1 MPNKQQH
8 VHHEV
13 DAFQEEDMEGPAT
26 MNAVP
31 PDMRGP
37 MSLKRNMRRLD
48 SIVPTVGREG
58 SDIEFNLY
66 RGRGIAVFTSGGDS
80 QGMNSAVRSVVRMGI
95 YLGCKVFFIN
105 EGYQGMVDGGENIVE
120 ANWNSV
126 SDIIQKGGTII
137 GSARCSEFRKREGRL
152 KAAFNLIEKGITNLV
167 CIGGDG
173 SLTGA
178 NMFRKEW
185 PGLIKELVETKK
197 ITAETAQNHPNIQI
211 VGLVGSIDNDFC
223 GTDMTI
229 GTDSALQRIIES
241 IDAVVATAQSHQ
253 RSFVV
258 EVMGRHCGYL
268 ALVAAL
274 ASEADFCFIPEWPPP
289 VHWNDILCKKL
300 QEMRAEG
307 QRLNIIIVAEGAID
321 RNGTPIS
328 AEDVK
333 NVVANTLHY
342 DTRVT
347 VLGHV
352 QRGGSPSAFDRL
364 LGCRMGAEAV
374 LALMEMN
381 EESEPCVIS
390 IDGNQMV
397 RVPLMQCVERTQ
409 AVQKAMNEK
418 DWELAV
424 KLRGRSFQ
432 RNLETYKLLTKLRT
446 VEKDNLSGG
455 QNFNV
460 AVMNV
465 GAPAGGMNAAVRS
478 FVRMALYHHCTVY
491 GVEDS
496 FEGLAN
502 GAFKKFQWG
511 DVTNWVMYGGSFLG
525 TQKQLPNEKNIPAIA
540 EQLRKHN
547 VQALLLVGGF
557 EAYHSTLILSRN
569 RDKHPE
575 FCIPLCVIP
584 CTISNNVPGTSLS
597 LGSDTALNEICSMI
611 DKIKQSATGT
621 KRRVFI
627 VETMG
632 GYCGYLA
639 TLSAL
644 ASGADN
650 AYIYE
655 EKFTV
660 EDIIEDVE
668 VIAAKMAQGV
678 QRYLIVRNE
687 CANKN
692 FTTEFV
698 KQLFAEEG
706 KGEFSTRINIL
717 GHAQQGGSPTPFDR
731 NMGTKLAARALEYI
745 ITQIKDS
752 MVDGVVSAKTSDTAT
767 LLGLTGRRVV
777 FTPVEELAAETDF
790 EKRLPCDQW
799 WLKLR
804 PLLRILAK
812 HTSVYHTEAME
823 DTEEYD

>member
-1 MPNKQQH
+1 
-8 VHHEV
+8 
-13 DAFQEEDMEGPAT
+13 
-26 MNAVP
+26 
-31 PDMRGP
+31 
-37 MSLKRNMRRLD
+37 
-48 SIVPTVGREG
+48 
-58 SDIEFNLY
+58 
-66 RGRGIAVFTSGGDS
+66 
-80 QGMNSAVRSVVRMGI
+80 MNSAVRSVVRMGI

-105 EGYQGMVDGGENIVE
+105 EGYQGMVDGGDNIVE
-120 ANWNSV
+120 ASWNSV
-126 SDIIQKGGTII
+126 SDIIQK
-137 GSARCSEFRKREGRL
+137 
-152 KAAFNLIEKGITNLV
+152 AAYNLIEKGITNLV

-178 NMFRKEW
+178 NQFRKDW
-185 PGLIKELVETKK
+185 PGLIQELVESKK
-197 ITAETAQNHPNIQI
+197 ITPETAKNHPNIQI

-289 VHWNDILCKKL
+289 VNWREILCKKL

-321 RNGTPIS
+321 RDGTPIS
-328 AEDVK
+328 ADLVKDVVSK
-333 NVVANTLHY
+333 TLKY
-342 DTRVT
+342 DTR
-347 VLGHV
+347 
-352 QRGGSPSAFDRL
+352 
-364 LGCRMGAEAV
+364 
-374 LALMEMN
+374 
-381 EESEPCVIS
+381 
-390 IDGNQMV
+390 
-397 RVPLMQCVERTQ
+397 
-409 AVQKAMNEK
+409 VQKAMNEK

-491 GVEDS
+491 GIEDS

-502 GAFKKFQWG
+502 GAFKV
-511 DVTNWVMYGGSFLG
+511 DAS
-525 TQKQLPNEKNIPAIA
+525 
-540 EQLRKHN
+540 
-547 VQALLLVGGF
+547 
-557 EAYHSTLILSRN
+557 
-569 RDKHPE
+569 
-575 FCIPLCVIP
+575 LC
-584 CTISNNVPGTSLS
+584 TSIS
-597 LGSDTALNEICSMI
+597 LGSDTAINEICTMI

-627 VETMG
+627 IETMG

-650 AYIYE
+650 AYIFE

-687 CANKN
+687 FANKN

-752 MVDGVVSAKTSDTAT
+752 MVNGIVSTKSPETAT

-790 EKRLPCDQW
+790 DKRLPCDQW

-812 HTSVYHTEAME
+812 HTSIYHTEAME
-823 DTEEYD
+823 DTEDYD

>member
-1 MPNKQQH
+1 MDQPEKH

-13 DAFQEEDMEGPAT
+13 NAFQDEEMEGQGAPGGD
-26 MNAVP
+26 P
-31 PDMRGP
+31 GPLPDIRA
-37 MSLKRNMRRLD
+37 MSQKRNIRRLD
-48 SIVPTVGREG
+48 SIVPTAGKEG
-58 SDIEFNLY
+58 ADIQFNLY
-66 RGRGIAVFTSGGDS
+66 KGRGVAVFTSGGDS

-105 EGYQGMVDGGENIVE
+105 EGYQGMVDGGDNIVE

-137 GSARCSEFRKREGRL
+137 GSARCSDFRKREGRL
-152 KAAFNLIEKGITNLV
+152 KAAFNLIERGITNLV

-178 NMFRKEW
+178 NQFRKDW
-185 PGLIKELVETKK
+185 PGLIKELVDSKK
-197 ITAETAQNHPNIQI
+197 ITPETAANHPNIQI

-229 GTDSALQRIIES
+229 GTDSALQRITEC

-268 ALVAAL
+268 ALVAGL

-289 VHWNDILCKKL
+289 VNWREILCKKL

-307 QRLNIIIVAEGAID
+307 QRLNIIMVAEGAID
-321 RNGTPIS
+321 RDGTPIS
-328 AEDVK
+328 ADLVKDVIAK
-333 NVVANTLHY
+333 TLNY
-342 DTRVT
+342 DTRCFRRLAEIHEKPTASASCWRTCLTVT

-352 QRGGSPSAFDRL
+352 QRGGAPSAFDRL

-455 QNFNV
+455 QSFNV

-491 GVEDS
+491 GIEDS

-502 GAFKKFQWG
+502 GAFKVEPSVSFISASSCTKHYCSQKFQWG
-511 DVTNWVMYGGSFLG
+511 DVTNWVMHGGSFLG
-525 TQKQLPNEKNIPAIA
+525 TQKQLPNEKNVPLIA

-547 VQALLLVGGF
+547 IQALLLVGGF
-557 EAYHSTLILSRN
+557 EVGFSEGSTPALRCTMERCMKNRVLSVGVFAVA
-569 RDKHPE
+569 E
-575 FCIPLCVIP
+575 
-584 CTISNNVPGTSLS
+584 G
-597 LGSDTALNEICSMI
+597 IC
-611 DKIKQSATGT
+611 
-621 KRRVFI
+621 
-627 VETMG
+627 
-632 GYCGYLA
+632 
-639 TLSAL
+639 
-644 ASGADN
+644 
-650 AYIYE
+650 
-655 EKFTV
+655 
-660 EDIIEDVE
+660 
-668 VIAAKMAQGV
+668 
-678 QRYLIVRNE
+678 
-687 CANKN
+687 
-692 FTTEFV
+692 
-698 KQLFAEEG
+698 
-706 KGEFSTRINIL
+706 
-717 GHAQQGGSPTPFDR
+717 
-731 NMGTKLAARALEYI
+731 
-745 ITQIKDS
+745 
-752 MVDGVVSAKTSDTAT
+752 
-767 LLGLTGRRVV
+767 
-777 FTPVEELAAETDF
+777 
-790 EKRLPCDQW
+790 
-799 WLKLR
+799 
-804 PLLRILAK
+804 
-812 HTSVYHTEAME
+812 
-823 DTEEYD
+823 

>member
-1 MPNKQQH
+1 
-8 VHHEV
+8 
-13 DAFQEEDMEGPAT
+13 
-26 MNAVP
+26 
-31 PDMRGP
+31 
-37 MSLKRNMRRLD
+37 MSLKRNIRRLD
-48 SIVPTVGREG
+48 SIVPTAGREG
-58 SDIEFNLY
+58 SDIQFNLY
-66 RGRGIAVFTSGGDS
+66 KGRGVAVFTSGGDS
-80 QGMNSAVRSVVRMGI
+80 QGMNGAVHSVVRMGI
-95 YLGCKVFFIN
+95 YLGCKVCFIN
-105 EGYQGMVDGGENIVE
+105 EGYQGMVDGGDNIVE
-120 ANWNSV
+120 ASWNSG

-137 GSARCSEFRKREGRL
+137 GSARCTDLRQREGRM
-152 KAAFNLIEKGITNLV
+152 KAAYNLIEKGITNLV
-167 CIGGDG
+167 VIGGDG
-173 SLTGA
+173 SLIGA
-178 NMFRKEW
+178 NQFRKDW
-185 PGLIKELVETKK
+185 PGLVKELVDTKK
-197 ITAETAQNHPNIQI
+197 ITPEAAKSYPNIQI

-253 RSFVV
+253 RAFVV

-274 ASEADFCFIPEWPPP
+274 ACEADFCFIPEWPPP
-289 VHWNDILCKKL
+289 VNWREILCKKL

-307 QRLNIIIVAEGAID
+307 QRLNIIVVAEDDD
-321 RNGTPIS
+321 RDGTPIS
-328 AEDVK
+328 SDLVK
-333 NVVANTLHY
+333 DVVAKTLKY

-390 IDGNQMV
+390 IMV
-397 RVPLMQCVERTQ
+397 TRWYVPLMQCVERTK
-409 AVQKAMNEK
+409 AVQKAMSEK

-478 FVRMALYHHCTVY
+478 FVRMAIVPSLYSLRY
-491 GVEDS
+491 EDS

-511 DVTNWVMYGGSFLG
+511 DVTNWVMHGGSFLG
-525 TQKQLPNEKNIPAIA
+525 TQKQLPNEKNVPLIA

-547 VQALLLVGGF
+547 IQALLLVGGF
-557 EAYHSTLILSRN
+557 EAYHSTLILSKN
-569 RDKHPE
+569 REKYPE

-584 CTISNNVPGTSLS
+584 CTISNNVPGTSIS
-597 LGSDTALNEICSMI
+597 LGSDTAINEICTMI

-627 VETMG
+627 IETMG

-650 AYIYE
+650 AYIFE

-660 EDIIEDVE
+660 EISLRRGSHRC
-668 VIAAKMAQGV
+668 KMAQGV

-687 CANKN
+687 YANKN

-745 ITQIKDS
+745 ITQIKES
-752 MVDGVVSAKTSDTAT
+752 MVNGVVSTKSPERAT

-790 EKRLPCDQW
+790 DKRLPCDQW

-812 HTSVYHTEAME
+812 HTSIYHTEAME
-823 DTEEYD
+823 DTEDYD

>member
-1 MPNKQQH
+1 MATNMAGDMAAKPEKH

-13 DAFQEEDMEGPAT
+13 NAFQDEEMEA
-26 MNAVP
+26 AQ
-31 PDMRGP
+31 RE
-37 MSLKRNMRRLD
+37 KRNIRRLD
-48 SIVPTVGREG
+48 SIVPTAGKEG
-58 SDIEFNLY
+58 SAIQFNLY
-66 RGRGIAVFTSGGDS
+66 KGRGVAVFTSGGDS

-95 YLGCKVFFIN
+95 YLGCKVYFIN
-105 EGYQGMVDGGENIVE
+105 EGYQGMVDGGDNIVE

-137 GSARCSEFRKREGRL
+137 GSARCSDFRKREGRL
-152 KAAFNLIEKGITNLV
+152 KAAYNLIEKGITNLV

-173 SLTGA
+173 TLTGA
-178 NMFRKEW
+178 NQFRKDW
-185 PGLIKELVETKK
+185 PGLIKELVDTGK
-197 ITAETAQNHPNIQI
+197 ISQETAAKNPNIQI

-241 IDAVVATAQSHQ
+241 IDAVSATAQSHQ

-268 ALVAAL
+268 ALVAGL

-289 VHWNDILCKKL
+289 VNWREILCKKL

-321 RNGTPIS
+321 RDGNAIS
-328 AEDVK
+328 ADLVKDVIAK
-333 NVVANTLHY
+333 TLHY

-352 QRGGSPSAFDRL
+352 QRGGAPSAFDRL

-491 GVEDS
+491 GIEDS

-511 DVTNWVMYGGSFLG
+511 DVTNWVMHGGSFLG
-525 TQKQLPNEKNIPAIA
+525 TQKQLPNEKNVPHIA

-547 VQALLLVGGF
+547 IQALLLVGGF
-557 EAYHSTLILSRN
+557 EAYHSTLILSKN
-569 RDKHPE
+569 RDRYPE
-575 FCIPLCVIP
+575 FCIPMCVIP

-597 LGSDTALNEICSMI
+597 LGSDTAMNEICTMI

-627 VETMG
+627 IETMG

-650 AYIYE
+650 AYIFE

-687 CANKN
+687 YANKN

-752 MVDGVVSAKTSDTAT
+752 LVNGVVMTKSPETAT

-790 EKRLPCDQW
+790 DKRLPCEQW

-812 HTSVYHTEAME
+812 HTSIYHTEAME
-823 DTEEYD
+823 DTEDYNE